1 MNLLTKISF
10 WRTSRIL
17 NSRTAAIYEPLTA
30 HPAARP
36 LERERENRPQM
47 GRSSK
52 SCTRAGGALRSNSRI
67 AQPGNLSP
75 LFRTPPD
82 GLIVMGAIIA
92 SRDAHLVFTSPHR
105 LAYVC
110 DSSDSMYRP
119 SIDLFFE
126 TAERYWN
133 GLVIGV
139 LLAGIG
145 RYGAEGWQRLRF
157 AGRHTIAQDEA
168 SSAIPGMP
176 KTAEDLGAAGD
187 ILPLNTIAR
196 RLIELVGRKT
206 CLHA

>member
-1 MNLLTKISF
+1 
-10 WRTSRIL
+10 
-17 NSRTAAIYEPLTA
+17 
-30 HPAARP
+30 
-36 LERERENRPQM
+36 
-47 GRSSK
+47 
-52 SCTRAGGALRSNSRI
+52 
-67 AQPGNLSP
+67 
-75 LFRTPPD
+75 
-82 GLIVMGAIIA
+82 
-92 SRDAHLVFTSPHR
+92 
-105 LAYVC
+105 
-110 DSSDSMYRP
+110 MYRP

-187 ILPLNTIAR
+187 ILPLNTFAR